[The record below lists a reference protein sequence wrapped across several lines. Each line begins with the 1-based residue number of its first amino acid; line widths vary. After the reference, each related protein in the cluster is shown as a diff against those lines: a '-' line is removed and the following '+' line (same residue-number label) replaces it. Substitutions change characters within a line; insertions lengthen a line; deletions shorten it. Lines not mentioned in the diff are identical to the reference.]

1 VTNGHAS
8 WLVVHD
14 LYGRE
19 VLRQWHEE
27 RSTFDLTA
35 QPAGVYL
42 VYLRAADGTQ
52 TLPRKIVR
60 Q

>member
-1 VTNGHAS
+1 
-8 WLVVHD
+8 
-14 LYGRE
+14 

-42 VYLRAADGTQ
+42 VYLRAVDGTQ
-52 TLPRKIVR
+52 TLPRKVVR